1 MTPAIDPQARHIIT
15 TVALATHAERVVLF
29 GSRARG
35 DARPDSDL
43 DLLVIVPDDVDPR
56 LAGHAG
62 YMALGAHKLAV
73 DLVVLRKAG
82 GGRKRRWWASER
94 PSPLIARQA
103 KPPRGYR
110 IIRGGATPEEPRG

>member
-1 MTPAIDPQARHIIT
+1 MTPAIDPQARHIIA

-73 DLVVLRKAG
+73 DLVVLRKSDYERRSAVPWTLAG
-82 GGRKRRWWASER
+82 TVAREGVVVHER
-94 PSPLIARQA
+94 AA
-103 KPPRGYR
+103 
-110 IIRGGATPEEPRG
+110 